1 MLLRWFAMII
11 GACTIKLLIYES
23 NSLKDKRHVI
33 KSIIGKIQSRFNVS
47 IAELS
52 LNDSWQTSLIGFA
65 CVSNDTNHTNQVIS
79 NVLKFI
85 DGDSRVEIVDYDIE
99 IL

>member
-1 MLLRWFAMII
+1 MII
-11 GACTIKLLIYES
+11 GACTIKLIIYES

-47 IAELS
+47 IAEID
-52 LNDSWQTSLIGFA
+52 LNDSWQSSIIGFA
-65 CVSNDTNHTNQVIS
+65 CVTNDTTHANQIIN
-79 NVLKFI
+79 NVLKFV
-85 DGDSRVEIVDYDIE
+85 DGDSRVEIIDYNIE

>member
-1 MLLRWFAMII
+1 MII
-11 GACTIKLLIYES
+11 GACSVELLIYES

-33 KSIIGKIQSRFNVS
+33 KSIIGKVQSRFNVS
-47 IAELS
+47 IAEVD
-52 LNDSWQTSLIGFA
+52 LNDTWKNSQIGFA
-65 CVSNDTNHTNQVIS
+65 CVTNDTSHANQIIS

-85 DGDSRVEIVDYDIE
+85 EGDGRVEIVDQHIE

>member
-1 MLLRWFAMII
+1 MII

-23 NSLKDKRHVI
+23 NSLKEKRHVI

-47 IAELS
+47 IAEID
-52 LNDSWQTSLIGFA
+52 LNDSWQTSCIGFA
-65 CVSNDTNHTNQVIS
+65 CVSNDTTHANQVIS

-85 DGDSRVEIVDYDIE
+85 DGDSRVEIIDYSIE

>member
-1 MLLRWFAMII
+1 MII
-11 GACTIKLLIYES
+11 GSCTLKIIIYES

-47 IAELS
+47 IAELD
-52 LNDSWQTSLIGFA
+52 LNDSWKTSLIGFA
-65 CVSNDTNHTNQVIS
+65 CVTNNTSHANQIVS
-79 NVLKFI
+79 NVLRFI
-85 DGDSRVEIVDYDIE
+85 DGDSRVEIIEHNIE

>member
-1 MLLRWFAMII
+1 MIV
-11 GACTIKLLIYES
+11 GTCSVELMIYES

-33 KSIIGKIQSRFNVS
+33 KSIIGKVQSRFNVS
-47 IAELS
+47 IAEVD
-52 LNDSWQTSLIGFA
+52 LNDTWRSSQIGFA
-65 CVSNDTNHTNQVIS
+65 CVTNDTTHANQIIT

-85 DGDSRVEIVDYDIE
+85 EGDGRVEIVNHHIE

>member
-1 MLLRWFAMII
+1 MIV
-11 GACTIKLLIYES
+11 GVCSVELMIYES

-33 KSIIGKIQSRFNVS
+33 KSIIGKVQSRFNVS
-47 IAELS
+47 IAEVD
-52 LNDSWQTSLIGFA
+52 LNDTWRSSQIGFS
-65 CVSNDTNHTNQVIS
+65 CVTNDSTHANQIIL

-85 DGDSRVEIVDYDIE
+85 EGDGRVEIINHQIE